1 MGAKRRTEMIKQT
14 LLAAGQCYVD
24 IGSNPWRN
32 DRHLTVLKLV
42 DRPGDRDQID
52 VTYGFNGAIVTV
64 PANQLE
70 TNITAGVLAP
80 VVAEGRV
87 ATC

>member
-24 IGSNPWRN
+24 
-32 DRHLTVLKLV
+32 LV